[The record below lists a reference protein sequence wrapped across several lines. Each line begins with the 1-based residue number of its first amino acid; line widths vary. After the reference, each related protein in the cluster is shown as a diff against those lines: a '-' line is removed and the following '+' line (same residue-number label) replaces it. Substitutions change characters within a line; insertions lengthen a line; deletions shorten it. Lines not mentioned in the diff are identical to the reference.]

1 MNSNSQEQPKLD
13 LAQQIPVDTLAL
25 TIDPQSLWL
34 SQELRK
40 TLLNMRY
47 VHVGFP
53 FPAFHGFVIL
63 LHSLPI
69 QGVTQNEQC

>member
-1 MNSNSQEQPKLD
+1 MGSLADIIKRHGEDLNSNSQEQPKLD

-25 TIDPQSLWL
+25 TIDPKSLWL

-47 VHVGFP
+47 VM
-53 FPAFHGFVIL
+53 
-63 LHSLPI
+63 
-69 QGVTQNEQC
+69 